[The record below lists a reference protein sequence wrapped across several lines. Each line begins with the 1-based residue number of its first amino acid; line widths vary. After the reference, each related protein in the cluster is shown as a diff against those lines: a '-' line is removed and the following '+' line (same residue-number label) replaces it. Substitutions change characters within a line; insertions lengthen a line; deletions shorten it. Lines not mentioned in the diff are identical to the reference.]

1 MKKLS
6 LLLAFLMV
14 FAVACSKSKSS
25 SPCDGV
31 KCSGHGVCDASS
43 GRAVCQCD
51 TCYVPSGTLECV
63 FDEGDPECYNN
74 DDDPGNNCDEWKYY
88 ENGTCHL
95 KEGRCDED
103 SDCRSN
109 KCSRETHYCEYS
121 EDSPCA
127 GITCNGHGECVEGA
141 GYGSGY
147 GSGSSYQSSGITCR
161 CENDYKPEII
171 GDVPT
176 CVPDGCSLECGGN
189 SYCDIDGGG
198 NEYCKCIDGYKEENG
213 DCVPECEG
221 GDCGGGETVIPCDLE
236 CGLGSCKF
244 EDDAK
249 TEKFCECPEGYV
261 NEDDDKTKPCIKD
274 KCKNVECEDW
284 EVCKQAD
291 GKCGVK
297 YPNCYTGDDCK
308 DNETCD
314 ILTHEC
320 VEDLCADVSCGN
332 GGVCTVE
339 DGKAVCNCTNGY
351 YDNNGTC
358 APMTKPN
365 DKMWI
370 GTQWPFAISLYVG
383 DEPEMVYGQI
393 YIPGETCTNI
403 QTSGEWA
410 GHCDNWYE
418 GVNPPEHTN
427 WKAQLGY
434 KKASGSAE
442 YPVIASTWTWKDA
455 TFNSKHTG
463 DNNHEYM
470 SPFPTDTAGNFI
482 YIFRFSFDNGATWW
496 YADKG
501 AGPDNSNEP
510 RPDFIT
516 SAQNYPG
523 KATIVGEEPVPDT
536 LLTLD
541 DHSKTTNSYTF
552 TLSYHGTAAIDFAES
567 EITLNGESVDA
578 TEYYDEETK
587 TFTVTQ
593 NNLEPNKYSWLFR
606 LVDIDGNKIEPFFIP
621 LWIGAGVDYADFGW
635 RDAFIYQIMTDRFL
649 NGDQSND
656 IGNLSGI
663 TIDLEQ
669 WKGGDFEGIIQKID
683 EGYFTKMGVN
693 ALWIST
699 PILNPDYTSQ
709 GGTASNQSNL
719 YFTSYHAYHPLATG
733 YNFDNNYG
741 YGNEGVHPAFGK
753 VEKFR
758 ELVKKAHEKGIR
770 IIPDFVVNHV
780 HKDAKLYQE
789 HKNDGWFYDYQQCD
803 GHWDDHRIDC
813 WFTPYMPDF
822 NYKGSAEARKT
833 VIDHAIWLIQNFNL
847 DGFRADALKHIDDIF
862 VIELRSA
869 IKNKIE
875 TTVKNHDLP
884 DEAEIFYT
892 VGESLGGWA
901 RYHTRAEMV
910 QGQVNDSLYYAIRD
924 QILYNGSYENL
935 ANKIMYDVNGDL
947 TDTAFLSV
955 QTGRS
960 GGFSGAVMGN
970 FFGNHDQDRALTECG
985 GDYMKFKHAQTFLM
999 TTPINIPMLYQG
1011 DDIGMT
1017 GKAENGFDG
1026 GRRAVMKFDNLS
1038 PDENAALKHVQKLG
1052 KFRKEHPALRYGTR
1066 HNCGTPTGSLWVY
1079 KLKCENGDIIK
1090 CKDKYGDDTVIVGIN
1105 KGSSAETVDCGESG
1119 TFKSYDENDTT
1130 NYSGGSVT
1138 VPAGGSLIIGK

>member
-6 LLLAFLMV
+6 LILVFLMV
-14 FAVACSKSKSS
+14 FALSCSKSKSS

-31 KCSGHGVCDASS
+31 TCSDHGVCDDSS
-43 GRAVCQCD
+43 GRAVCMCD
-51 TCYVPSGTLECV
+51 EGYVPSGTLECV
-63 FDEGDPECYNN
+63 PSDPA
-74 DDDPGNNCDEWKYY
+74 DDSCAGIECDEWKYCA
-88 ENGTCHL
+88 NGTCHL

-103 SDCRSN
+103 SDCHSN
-109 KCSRETHYCEYS
+109 KCNKETNYCEYTG
-121 EDSPCA
+121 PCE
-127 GITCNGHGECVEGA
+127 GVTCNNHGECREGS

-147 GSGSSYQSSGITCR
+147 GSGSGYQSGGIYCD
-161 CENDYKPEII
+161 CEDGYRPDMVGET
-171 GDVPT
+171 PT
-176 CVPDGCSLECGGN
+176 CINENCSLECGEN
-189 SYCDIDGGG
+189 SFCDIDGDG
-198 NEYCKCIDGYKEENG
+198 NEYCKCIDGFDKNEN
-213 DCVPECEG
+213 DECVAGSQPESCDL
-221 GDCGGGETVIPCDLE
+221 DCGY
-236 CGLGSCKF
+236 GSCVKNDGN
-244 EDDAK
+244 EI
-249 TEKFCECPEGYV
+249 CECYDGYV
-261 NEDDDKTKPCIKD
+261 FDDESGKCIKD
-274 KCKNVECEDW
+274 RCKNVKCEEW

-291 GKCGVK
+291 GKCGVD

-308 DNETCD
+308 DDEACD
-314 ILTHEC
+314 ILTHKC

-339 DGKAVCNCTNGY
+339 SGNTVCNCTNGY

-358 APMTKPN
+358 TAMTKPN

-501 AGPDNSNEP
+501 VGPDNSNEP

-541 DHSKTTNSYTF
+541 DHSKTKNSYTF
-552 TLSYHGTAAIDFAES
+552 VLSYHGTAAIDFAES

-578 TEYYDEETK
+578 TEYYNEETK

-593 NNLEPNKYSWLFR
+593 SGLEPNKYSWLFR
-606 LVDIDGNKIEPFFIP
+606 LVDTDGNKIEPFFVP
-621 LWIGAGVDYADFGW
+621 LWIGEGIDYADFGW

-649 NGDQSND
+649 NGDPSND

-669 WKGGDFEGIIQKID
+669 WKGGDFAGIIKKID
-683 EGYFTKMGVN
+683 DGYFTDMGVN

-709 GGTASNQSNL
+709 GGTASNQSSL

-733 YNFDNNYG
+733 YNFDNDYG

-758 ELVKKAHEKGIR
+758 ELVEKAHKKGIR

-833 VIDHAIWLIQNFNL
+833 VIDHAIWLIENFNL

-869 IKNKIE
+869 IKAKIE
-875 TTVKNHDLP
+875 TTVENHDMP

-924 QILYNGSYENL
+924 QILHNGSYENL
-935 ANKIMYDVNGDL
+935 ANKIMYDVSGDL

-960 GGFSGAVMGN
+960 GGFPGAVMGN

-985 GDYMKFKHAQTFLM
+985 KNYTLFKHAQTFLL

-1026 GRRAVMKFDNLS
+1026 GRRAVMKFTGLS
-1038 PDENAALKHVQKLG
+1038 SDEQAALDHVRKLG
-1052 KFRKEHPALRYGTR
+1052 KFRKSHPALRHGTR
-1066 HNCGTPTGSLWVY
+1066 STCSSSNDAWVY
-1079 KLKCENGDIIK
+1079 KLKYNG
-1090 CKDKYGDDTVIVGIN
+1090 DTVIVGIN
-1105 KGSSAETVDCGESG
+1105 KGDSSFSANCGESG
-1119 TFKSYDENDTT
+1119 TFKSYDETDT
-1130 NYSGGSVT
+1130 NSYSGGNVT
-1138 VPAGGSLIIGK
+1138 VPAKGSLVIGN